1 MNDRADTAGLPG
13 GLARAV
19 LELSETA
26 VSVVDARDPDQP
38 AIWVNHAFEV
48 LTGFASDEVLG
59 RNLRFLQGGDR
70 EQPELA
76 ELREALN
83 RSAPCRVLLRNYRR
97 DGALFWNELRLEPV
111 RDEGGGLWWVG
122 FARDHTER
130 RQMEADLGRNA
141 DELQAVRARLSVVDT
156 GDRLT
161 GLQNARS
168 FEAALERA
176 WFICARDGRNLV
188 LFVFSP
194 DYFDAYGETFGRI
207 AGDSCLRM
215 VARAVGGGFRRAS
228 DAVARIEGETFA
240 ALAVDMDPAIAGNH
254 AERICARVRGLAIH
268 NPRAPGGRYLT
279 LSAGIALG
287 QPSPAGGWR
296 ELLQAARGALAEAQ
310 SGGWEQVRVLGG
322 EQTV

>member
-13 GLARAV
+13 ALARRV

-26 VSVVDARDPDQP
+26 ISVVDARDPAQP
-38 AIWVNHAFEV
+38 AVWVNHAFEA
-48 LTGFASDEVLG
+48 LTGFAADEVLG

-70 EQPELA
+70 EQPGLVD
-76 ELREALN
+76 LRDALE

-111 RDEGGGLWWVG
+111 RDEGGGAWWVG
-122 FARDHTER
+122 FSRDHTER

-141 DELQAVRARLSVVDT
+141 DELQAVRARLSVVDP

-176 WFICARDGRNLV
+176 WFICARDGRSLV
-188 LFVFSP
+188 LFVFAP
-194 DYFDAYGETFGRI
+194 DYFEAYGETFGRI

-228 DAVARIEGETFA
+228 DAVARLEGEIFA
-240 ALAVDMDPAIAGNH
+240 ALAVDMDPALAEDH
-254 AERICARVRGLAIH
+254 ARRICGRVRGLAIH

-279 LSAGIALG
+279 LSAGIALAR
-287 QPSPAGGWR
+287 PSPDGGWR
-296 ELLQAARGALAEAQ
+296 ELLQVARGALAEGQ
-310 SGGWEQVRVLGG
+310 KGGWEQLRVLGG
-322 EQTV
+322 EQTA